1 MRKPGKID
9 RNHNANLKNYL
20 QDCIAITK
28 TPSSP
33 EPSKNAPQWVW
44 PRSCW
49 ETSADLSERSVARN
63 VCFHRLRDRREEKKK
78 YSFGEGETWEKHAM
92 ISYQLHPLKTWSER
106 LRDLQIKGAAA
117 VKTHLFHFNSFPIYN
132 TRLVRTCMFWVRC
145 RISVTY
151 SGKEKSRT
159 YWKRSKHAELQYIH
173 CARIVHENRREIT
186 ELKKNMWPS

>member
-1 MRKPGKID
+1 MLHSGFGPVVAGRRVLIYLND
-9 RNHNANLKNYL
+9 RSRGMFAFIGWGIGEK
-20 QDCIAITK
+20 
-28 TPSSP
+28 
-33 EPSKNAPQWVW
+33 
-44 PRSCW
+44 
-49 ETSADLSERSVARN
+49 
-63 VCFHRLRDRREEKKK
+63 KKK